1 MFDDNRMEES
11 DLLIRSILESG
22 QEEVPAH
29 VWEGVADGLD
39 KAARRRSRVLWL
51 GRAAAVA
58 AAAAVVVGVFFSRS
72 TDEIV
77 VPEAKGDMIAVVSE
91 PAPESGNTEEILLAH
106 VESDNVFKPA
116 DAATGIYV
124 MEIVTEPE
132 TEEVTAQDVIQTA
145 PQETVEPVKEAAEP
159 IKENIPAEIKTEI
172 EDSFDWEEEEDIK
185 RKKIKASL
193 TVSGIAGTNNPQ
205 NKGGIG
211 PLRSP
216 GIFKSPEKT
225 TVEQTSAQTTYGIP
239 LSFGAGIKLRF
250 NDHWSLGMGLN
261 YSLLTSKFNGKYTK
275 VEDGVASLPITA
287 TIHNSLHYIGIPI
300 NAYYNIVS
308 RDFINFYAY
317 AGGTVEKCV
326 ANRYEVQTTPVINHE
341 ESVKGVQ
348 LSANAGIGVEFM
360 LGRHIGI
367 YIDPSLRYYF
377 HCSQP
382 KSIRTAQ
389 PLMLGFEMGLRFNL

>member
-1 MFDDNRMEES
+1 MFDDNHMEES

-58 AAAAVVVGVFFSRS
+58 AVAAVVVGVFFSRS

-106 VESDNVFKPA
+106 VESDNVFKPS
-116 DAATGIYV
+116 DAATGYV

-225 TVEQTSAQTTYGIP
+225 TIEQTSAQTTYGIP

>member
-1 MFDDNRMEES
+1 MFDDNHMEES

-106 VESDNVFKPA
+106 VESDNVIKPS

-132 TEEVTAQDVIQTA
+132 TEDVTAQDVIQTA

-225 TVEQTSAQTTYGIP
+225 TIEQTSAQTTYGIP
-239 LSFGAGIKLRF
+239 LSFGAGVKLRF

-360 LGRHIGI
+360 LGKYIGI